1 MTIDERLEALT
12 QSLELLASLHKD
24 LEKQTA
30 DGFAETRAQFAETRA
45 QFAETRQ
52 FINQLAHIAE
62 AHGQRLDRLEE

>member
-1 MTIDERLEALT
+1 MTIDERLEALA

-30 DGFAETRAQFAETRA
+30 DGFAETRA